1 MLDWAVASG
10 CQKVACFETFA
21 NNQTP
26 PACHDMVSNNR
37 SSNTMTET
45 MMCTNDN
52 EHPAGPRPEPLHL
65 FEISFATWGLPVT
78 VIAEDFTA
86 AIDLAVEHQGGKPNA
101 RSVMVWDASD
111 AWSDLCQIRQDHT
124 DQALAEGIVGIAQYD
139 DEEGWS
145 VTPNRP
151 A

>member
-1 MLDWAVASG
+1 
-10 CQKVACFETFA
+10 
-21 NNQTP
+21 
-26 PACHDMVSNNR
+26 VSDNR
-37 SSNTMTET
+37 SSITMTET
-45 MMCTNDN
+45 TMHTNDN
-52 EHPAGPRPEPLHL
+52 DGTAAPRSASLHL

-78 VIAEDFTA
+78 VIAADFRA

-111 AWSDLCQIRQDHT
+111 AWSDLCPIRQGHT
-124 DQALAEGIVGIAQYD
+124 DRALAEGIGGIARYD

-145 VTPNRP
+145 VTPNHP